1 MALYAAYGT
10 NMDPD
15 QMMKRCPHS
24 PVRGSGWLAGWRLTF
39 GGEEVGWEG
48 SLATIVEEPG
58 STVYVMLYDVTR
70 TDEEQLDSWQGAP
83 LSTYNKIKVR
93 VSTLD
98 GDVLAWTYVLNAYEG
113 GLPSARF
120 LGLIADAAEAA
131 GAPDDYVADLRSR
144 PCRTLGET

>member
-15 QMMKRCPHS
+15 QMVQRCPHS

-58 STVYVMLYDVTR
+58 SAVYVMLYDVTR

-83 LSTYNKIKVR
+83 LSTYSKIKVR

-120 LGLIADAAEAA
+120 LGLIAEAAEAA
-131 GAPDDYVADLRSR
+131 GAPDDYAADLRSR
-144 PCRTLGET
+144 PCRTVGET

>member
-15 QMMKRCPHS
+15 QMVQRCPHS

-58 STVYVMLYDVTR
+58 GAVYVMLYDVTR

-83 LSTYNKIKVR
+83 LSTYSKIKVR

-98 GDVLAWTYVLNAYEG
+98 GDVLAWTYGLNAYEG

-120 LGLIADAAEAA
+120 LGLIAEAAESA

-144 PCRTLGET
+144 PCRTVGET

>member
-10 NMDPD
+10 NMDPE
-15 QMMKRCPHS
+15 QMMERCPHS

-58 STVYVMLYDVTR
+58 SAVYVVLYDVTR
-70 TDEEQLDSWQGAP
+70 ADEEHLDSWQGAP
-83 LSTYNKIKVR
+83 LSTYSKIKLR

-131 GAPDDYVADLRSR
+131 GAPDEYVSDLRSR